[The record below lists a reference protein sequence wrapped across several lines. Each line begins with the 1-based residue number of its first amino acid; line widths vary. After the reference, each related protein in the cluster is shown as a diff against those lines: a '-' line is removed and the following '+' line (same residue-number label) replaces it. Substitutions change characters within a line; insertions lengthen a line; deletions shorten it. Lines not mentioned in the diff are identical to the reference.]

1 MQFIY
6 IVSSLS
12 SSFKRPLLIYDDK
25 CYSCAKFAKVAS
37 MLSRGWIRAAGH
49 YYSRAAKETKEMIF
63 PAGYD
68 ATKMFWLINRSGA
81 HGARS
86 GLLPLAKEILVGIFR
101 GSGKIND
108 IEAVCEYDKTNNMS
122 CYTLT
127 DVLKRIV
134 GTLRKGM
141 TFRFNT

>member
-1 MQFIY
+1 MP
-6 IVSSLS
+6 SLS

-37 MLSRGWIRAAGH
+37 MLSRGWIRTAGH
-49 YYSRAAKETKEMIF
+49 YYSQIGKETKEVIF
-63 PAGYD
+63 PTDYD
-68 ATKMFWLINRSGA
+68 ATKMFWLINSSGA

-101 GSGKIND
+101 GNGRISD
-108 IEAVCEYDKTNNMS
+108 IIAACEYDKANSMS
-122 CYTLT
+122 CYTLM
-127 DVLKRIV
+127 DVLKRII

-141 TFRFNT
+141 TFRFNA

>member
-1 MQFIY
+1 M
-6 IVSSLS
+6 
-12 SSFKRPLLIYDDK
+12 
-25 CYSCAKFAKVAS
+25 AS

-49 YYSRAAKETKEMIF
+49 YYSQVAKETKGMIF
-63 PAGYD
+63 PIDYD

-101 GSGKIND
+101 GIFRGSGKVND
-108 IEAVCEYDKTNNMS
+108 IDAACEYDKTNNMS

-127 DVLKRIV
+127 DVLKRIA
-134 GTLRKGM
+134 GTLRKGT

>member
-1 MQFIY
+1 M
-6 IVSSLS
+6 SSLS
-12 SSFKRPLLIYDDK
+12 STFKRPLLIYDDK

-101 GSGKIND
+101 GRGKVDD
-108 IEAVCEYDKTNNMS
+108 ISVSCEYDNTNNMS

-127 DVLKRIV
+127 DVLKRIA
-134 GTLRKGM
+134 GTLSKG
-141 TFRFNT
+141 TIFRFNT